1 MVSNGDQ
8 LSVESADLLV
18 HLPVSLATGSR
29 NQVDPDGDLWMS
41 VQLSVLVMKTLL
53 GSGR

>member
-18 HLPVSLATGSR
+18 HLPVCLATGSR